1 MTLPPIDCRMTV
13 HIFGAVSSPC
23 CANFA
28 LKRLANDNKNKFS
41 CETIKFIQNQF
52 YVDDGLYS
60 AQTVP
65 EAIKIVNEAR
75 DLCKLGQ
82 LRLHK
87 FVSNSRQLMAL
98 IPVSERA
105 ETMRYVDLN
114 FDDLPS
120 ERALGIKWNTDADTL
135 QFMTNATFDSH
146 NIDRRGVLSAIASLY
161 DPLGCIAPFI
171 LIGKLILQQMCK
183 ENVNWDDPLPNHLKP
198 KWEKWLQ
205 ELEHHSPMVQW

>member
-1 MTLPPIDCRMTV
+1 MYNPKKSSSARVVFDCAAVFHNKSLNACLIQGPDLLNSLISVLCQFREHPIALMGDIEKMFYRFKVKKEHRDYLRFLWWKDSDMTLPPIDCRMTV

-52 YVDDGLYS
+52 YVDHGLYS

-75 DLCKLGQ
+75 DLSKLGQ

-98 IPVSERA
+98 IHCV
-105 ETMRYVDLN
+105 
-114 FDDLPS
+114 
-120 ERALGIKWNTDADTL
+120 
-135 QFMTNATFDSH
+135 
-146 NIDRRGVLSAIASLY
+146 
-161 DPLGCIAPFI
+161 
-171 LIGKLILQQMCK
+171 
-183 ENVNWDDPLPNHLKP
+183 
-198 KWEKWLQ
+198 
-205 ELEHHSPMVQW
+205 